1 MNQIGNLFAEPV
13 AATHFSF
20 LRGASPGP
28 HMVLTALLLGYA
40 GIGIADRNTVA
51 GVVRAWAALRQ
62 LREEGLP
69 APDKVREGGSPG
81 EYVWVENADFA
92 ALPFTSDQM
101 KAMAER
107 FKLATGARLVFVDGT
122 PDIVV
127 YPANRD
133 GWGRLCRLLS
143 HSNRK
148 EGVKKG
154 DCRLVLDDLLNDARD
169 LLLIP
174 MPGHRLDDLPA
185 LLARLDEAAP
195 GAVWLGATMHRRGD
209 DRRRLA
215 RLKSIAAA
223 TRTPLIAT
231 NDALY
236 DSIGQRDLQDVLTCI
251 REGVTIERAGRRLEA
266 NAERH
271 LKLPQE
277 MARLFRDA
285 PEAIA
290 ETQALFSRVEFDLGQ
305 LKYEYPDEPVP
316 PGWKDQDWLE
326 ELVRR
331 CCLIRYP
338 DGVPEKVQG
347 LLKKELDLIA
357 KLEYARYFLT
367 IRQIVE
373 FAESRGILCQGR
385 GSAANSAVCY
395 VLGITAV
402 DPAENDVLFERFIS
416 TERKEP
422 PDIDVDFEHER
433 REEVIQWI
441 YEFYGRE
448 RAGIAATVIHYRP
461 RSAIREVGK
470 VLGLTEDVTARI
482 ADTNW
487 GSWGSEIGDNRVR
500 QAGLDPKNPTIR
512 RAVDFAI
519 RLLGYP
525 RHLSQH
531 VGGFVLSRGR
541 LDETVPIGNAAME
554 DRTFIEWDRDDI
566 DAVGLMK
573 VDVLALGMLTC
584 IRKAFDLLREHEGID
599 WGLADVPKE
608 NDATYDMLCE
618 GKSLGVFQVE
628 SRAQMNMLP
637 RLKPNKFYDLVIQV
651 AIVRPG
657 PIQGN
662 MVHPYLKR
670 RAGIE
675 KVTFP
680 APSPEHGPED
690 ELHHVL
696 EKTEGVPL
704 FQEQAMRLAM
714 VAAKF
719 SDIEANG
726 LRKAM
731 ATFRNAGTIGDYE
744 AMMVERMVARG
755 YERDFAQRCFEQI
768 KGFGSYGFPESHAAS
783 FAKLVYIS
791 SYLKRWHPAAFAAA
805 LLNAQPMGFYAP
817 AQIVRE
823 AEENG
828 GVEPRPVDVNVSGWD
843 NGLEAV
849 GHFEENGSVIPGDRR
864 ETRDPCRSISERS
877 AENPLPEGEG
887 RVRGRPLDDVARPHR
902 CDAAGAHLAGRTAST
917 SPLPLS
923 LQERG
928 SRAFSSEVDTGSREE
943 NALKQ
948 RPRAIPRF
956 EELRNCSTGVSA
968 GKGSDEPKQKHPFA
982 LRLGFRQ
989 IDGFKEDWGK
999 AIAKARD
1006 AGGPYRDVEELMR
1019 RAGLPA
1025 RALRL
1030 LADADAFRSLGL
1042 DRREALWAVRRLP
1055 DDAALPLFQAAQA
1068 RELGREPAMALP
1080 AMPLSEHIVADYQ
1093 TVRLSL
1099 KGHPMQL
1106 LRPRFRREGVLSCAE
1121 TEGRADAAF
1130 VRTAGIVLVRQRP
1143 GNGNAIFVTL
1153 EDETGIANVVIWARL
1168 FERFRREVMGAR
1180 LMLVEGRVQKS
1191 PEGVVHLMAQRI
1203 LDRSP
1208 DLLSLSDTHRA
1219 EVPLPVDELKN
1230 PPLPRHRHPRNV
1242 RILPKSR
1249 DFH

>member
-1 MNQIGNLFAEPV
+1 MNQIVSPFAEPV

-28 HMVLTALLLGYA
+28 HMVLTALLLGYS

-51 GVVRAWAALRQ
+51 GVVRAWAALKQ
-62 LREEGLP
+62 LREDGLP
-69 APDKVREGGSPG
+69 APDKIREGGSPG
-81 EYVWVENADFA
+81 EYYWAENPEFA
-92 ALPFTSDQM
+92 ALPFTPAEM
-101 KAMAER
+101 KAKAER
-107 FKLATGARLVFVDGT
+107 FKLATGTRLVFADGT

-127 YPANRD
+127 YPANRA

-143 HSNRK
+143 HGNLK

-154 DCRLVLDDLLNDARD
+154 ECRLVLDDLLNDARD
-169 LLLIP
+169 LLLIL
-174 MPGHRLDDLPA
+174 MPERSLDGLPA

-195 GAVWLGATMHRRGD
+195 GAVWLAASMHRRGD

-215 RLKSIAAA
+215 RLKNIAAA

-251 REGVTIERAGRRLEA
+251 REGTTIERAGRLLES

-290 ETQALFSRVEFDLGQ
+290 ETQALFSRIEFDLGQ
-305 LKYEYPDEPVP
+305 LKYEYPDEPIP
-316 PGWKDQDWLE
+316 PGWKDQDWLV

-338 DGVPEKVQG
+338 DGVSEKVQG
-347 LLKKELDLIA
+347 LLAKELDLIG

-373 FAESRGILCQGR
+373 FAESKGILCQGR

-441 YEFYGRE
+441 YKFYGRE

-461 RSAIREVGK
+461 RSAIREAGK

-487 GSWGSEIGDNRVR
+487 GSWGSEIGDARVR
-500 QAGLDPKNPTIR
+500 QAGLDPTNPTIR
-512 RAVDFAI
+512 RAVDFAT

-541 LDETVPIGNAAME
+541 LDETVPIGNAAMDE
-554 DRTFIEWDRDDI
+554 RTFIEWDRDDI
-566 DAVGLMK
+566 DELRLMK

-584 IRKAFDLLREHEGID
+584 IRKAFDLIRENGGKD
-599 WGLADVPKE
+599 YALADFKDGDE
-608 NDATYDMLCE
+608 GTYEMLKK
-618 GKSLGVFQVE
+618 GHSLGVFQVE

-637 RLKPNKFYDLVIQV
+637 RLKPEKFYDLVIQV

-670 RAGIE
+670 RAKLE
-675 KVTFP
+675 EVVY
-680 APSPEHGPED
+680 PSPKPPHSET
-690 ELHHVL
+690 ELHEVL
-696 EKTEGVPL
+696 NKTLGVPL
-704 FQEQAMRLAM
+704 FQEQAMKLAM
-714 VAAKF
+714 VAAEF

-731 ATFRNAGTIGDYE
+731 ATFRNAGTIHHFQD
-744 AMMVERMVARG
+744 MMVERMVARG
-755 YERDFAQRCFEQI
+755 YERDFAQRCFDQI
-768 KGFGSYGFPESHAAS
+768 RGFGSYGFPESHAAS

-791 SYLKRWHPAAFAAA
+791 SYLKKHYPAAFAAA
-805 LLNAQPMGFYAP
+805 LLNSQPMGFYAP

-828 GVEPRPVDVNVSGWD
+828 GVEPRPADVNLSVWD
-843 NGLEAV
+843 NGLEAA
-849 GHFEENGSVIPGDRR
+849 E
-864 ETRDPCRSISERS
+864 SISP
-877 AENPLPEGEG
+877 ADDTDKGAGNPLPEGEG
-887 RVRGRPLDDVARPHR
+887 RVRGRPLEGLPEPHR
-902 CDAAGAHLAGRTAST
+902 SIAGMKRPTGRTADT

-928 SRAFSSEVDTGSREE
+928 SLGSRAQ
-943 NALKQ
+943 NVAAKLVK
-948 RPRAIPRF
+948 
-956 EELRNCSTGVSA
+956 
-968 GKGSDEPKQKHPFA
+968 KHPFA

-989 IDGFKEDWGK
+989 IDGFKEDWGN
-999 AIAKARD
+999 AIAGERET
-1006 AGGPYRDVEELMR
+1006 GGPYRDVEELMR
-1019 RAGLPA
+1019 RASLPA
-1025 RALRL
+1025 RAMRL

-1055 DDAALPLFQAAQA
+1055 DDPALPLFQAAQA
-1068 RELGREPAMALP
+1068 RELGSEPSMALP
-1080 AMPLSEHIVADYQ
+1080 VMPLAEHIVADYQ

-1121 TEGRADAAF
+1121 TEAKPDAAF

-1143 GNGNAIFVTL
+1143 GKGNAIFVTL
-1153 EDETGIANVVIWARL
+1153 EDETGITNVVIWARL

-1191 PEGVVHLMAQRI
+1191 VEGVTHLMAQRI
-1203 LDRSP
+1203 ADRSI

-1219 EVPLPVDELKN
+1219 EVPMPIDELKN

>member
-1 MNQIGNLFAEPV
+1 MNQSVSPFAEPV
-13 AATHFSF
+13 AATNFSF

-28 HMVLTALLLGYA
+28 HMVLTSLLLGYA

-62 LREEGLP
+62 LREDGLP

-81 EYVWVENADFA
+81 EHIWVENREFAD
-92 ALPFTSDQM
+92 LPFTREQM

-107 FKLATGARLVFVDGT
+107 FKLATGTRLVFADGT
-122 PDIVV
+122 PDIVI

-143 HSNRK
+143 HGNRK

-154 DCRLVLDDLLNDARD
+154 ECHLVLDDLLNDARD
-169 LLLIP
+169 LLLIL
-174 MPGHRLDDLPA
+174 MPHRRLDGLPEI
-185 LLARLDEAAP
+185 LARLDDAAP
-195 GAVWLGATMHRRGD
+195 GAVWLAASMHRRGD

-215 RLKSIAAA
+215 RLKAIAAA

-236 DSIGQRDLQDVLTCI
+236 DSIAQRDLQDVLTCI
-251 REGVTIERAGRRLEA
+251 REGTTIERAGRLLES

-271 LKLPQE
+271 LKLPRE

-285 PEAIA
+285 PEVIA
-290 ETQALFSRVEFDLGQ
+290 ETQHLFSRIEFDLGQ
-305 LKYEYPDEPVP
+305 LKYAYPDEPVP
-316 PGWKDQDWLE
+316 PGWNDQDWLV

-331 CCLIRYP
+331 RCLIRYP
-338 DGVPEKVQG
+338 EGVPEKVEK
-347 LLKKELDLIA
+347 LLAKELTLIA

-373 FAESRGILCQGR
+373 FADSQGILCQGR

-402 DPAENDVLFERFIS
+402 DPADNDVLFERFIS
-416 TERKEP
+416 TERREP

-441 YEFYGRE
+441 YGKYGRH

-470 VLGLTEDVTARI
+470 VLGLSEDVTARL
-482 ADTNW
+482 ADTQW

-500 QAGLDPKNPTIR
+500 QAGLDPRNPTIR

-541 LDETVPIGNAAME
+541 LDETVPIGNAAMA

-566 DAVGLMK
+566 DELQLMK

-584 IRKAFDLLREHEGID
+584 IRKAFDLIRENGGED
-599 WGLADVPKE
+599 YALADFK
-608 NDATYDMLCE
+608 DGDKGTYDMLCE

-637 RLKPNKFYDLVIQV
+637 RLRPREFYDLVIQV

-670 RAGIE
+670 RNKE
-675 KVTFP
+675 EDVVF
-680 APSPEHGPED
+680 PSPKPPHPEK
-690 ELHHVL
+690 ELHGVL
-696 EKTEGVPL
+696 SKTLGVPL
-704 FQEQAMRLAM
+704 FQEQAMKLAM
-714 VAAKF
+714 VAAEF

-731 ATFRNAGTIGDYE
+731 ATFRNAGTIGNYE
-744 AMMVERMVARG
+744 AMMVERMVGRG

-768 KGFGSYGFPESHAAS
+768 KGFGNYGFPESHAAS

-791 SYLKRWHPAAFAAA
+791 SFLKRHYPAAFAAA
-805 LLNAQPMGFYAP
+805 LLNSQPMGFYAP

-828 GVEPRPVDVNVSGWD
+828 GVEPRPAEINSSFWD
-843 NGLEAV
+843 NSLEGV
-849 GHFEENGSVIPGDRR
+849 SESSSYLDRPR
-864 ETRDPCRSISERS
+864 
-877 AENPLPEGEG
+877 
-887 RVRGRPLDDVARPHR
+887 
-902 CDAAGAHLAGRTAST
+902 
-917 SPLPLS
+917 
-923 LQERG
+923 RG
-928 SRAFSSEVDTGSREE
+928 SRRD
-943 NALKQ
+943 
-948 RPRAIPRF
+948 
-956 EELRNCSTGVSA
+956 
-968 GKGSDEPKQKHPFA
+968 PFA
-982 LRLGFRQ
+982 LRLGFCQ
-989 IDGFKEDWGK
+989 IDGFKEDWGN
-999 AIAKARD
+999 AIAETRE

-1019 RAGLPA
+1019 RADLPV
-1025 RALRL
+1025 RAMRL

-1055 DDAALPLFQAAQA
+1055 DDAALPLFQAASA
-1068 RELGREPAMALP
+1068 RELGQEPAMALP
-1080 AMPLSEHIVADYQ
+1080 TMPLAEHIVADYQ

-1106 LRPRFRREGVLSCAE
+1106 LRPRFRREGVLSCAQ
-1121 TEGRADAAF
+1121 TEAKPDAAF
-1130 VRTAGIVLVRQRP
+1130 ACTAGVVLVRQRP

-1153 EDETGIANVVIWARL
+1153 EDETGITNVVIWARL

-1203 LDRSP
+1203 VDRSI

-1219 EVPLPVDELKN
+1219 EVPMPVDELKN

-1242 RILPKSR
+1242 RILTKSR

>member
-1 MNQIGNLFAEPV
+1 MNQIANTFAEPV
-13 AATHFSF
+13 AASHFSF

-28 HMVLTALLLGYA
+28 HMVLTALLLGYS

-51 GVVRAWAALRQ
+51 GVVRAWAALKQ
-62 LREEGLP
+62 LREDGLP

-81 EYVWVENADFA
+81 EYYWAENPEFA
-92 ALPFTSDQM
+92 ALPFTPAQM
-101 KAMAER
+101 KAKVER
-107 FKLATGARLVFVDGT
+107 FKLATGTRLVFADGT

-127 YPANRD
+127 YPANRA

-143 HSNRK
+143 HGNLK
-148 EGVKKG
+148 DGVKKG
-154 DCRLVLDDLLNDARD
+154 ECRLVLDDLLNDARD
-169 LLLIP
+169 LLLIL
-174 MPGHRLDDLPA
+174 MPARSLEGLPA

-195 GAVWLGATMHRRGD
+195 GAVWLAASMHRRGD

-215 RLKSIAAA
+215 RLKNIAAA

-236 DSIGQRDLQDVLTCI
+236 DSIAQRDLQDVLTCI
-251 REGVTIERAGRRLEA
+251 REGTTIERAGRLLES

-305 LKYEYPDEPVP
+305 LKYEYPDEPIP
-316 PGWKDQDWLE
+316 PGWNDQDWLV

-338 DGVPEKVQG
+338 DGVPEKVEK
-347 LLKKELDLIA
+347 LLAKELDLIGR
-357 KLEYARYFLT
+357 LEYARYFLT

-373 FAESRGILCQGR
+373 FAESKGILCQGR

-402 DPAENDVLFERFIS
+402 DPNENDVLFERFIS

-461 RSAIREVGK
+461 RSAIREAGK

-487 GSWGSEIGDNRVR
+487 GSWGSEIGDARVR
-500 QAGLDPKNPTIR
+500 QAGLDPTNPTIR
-512 RAVDFAI
+512 RAVGFAT

-541 LDETVPIGNAAME
+541 LDETVPIGNAAMD

-566 DAVGLMK
+566 DALQLMK

-584 IRKAFDLLREHEGID
+584 IRKAFDLIRENGGRD
-599 WGLADVPKE
+599 YALADLK
-608 NDATYDMLCE
+608 DGDKATYDMLCE

-637 RLKPNKFYDLVIQV
+637 RLRPREFYDLVIQV

-675 KVTFP
+675 EVTY
-680 APSPEHGPED
+680 PSPSSEHGPPD
-690 ELHHVL
+690 ELYEVL
-696 EKTEGVPL
+696 RKTFGVPL

-719 SDIEANG
+719 TEPEANG
-726 LRKAM
+726 LRRAM
-731 ATFRNAGTIGDYE
+731 ATFRNVGTIHHFQD
-744 AMMVERMVARG
+744 MMVERMVERG

-791 SYLKRWHPAAFAAA
+791 SFLKKHYPAAFAAA
-805 LLNAQPMGFYAP
+805 LLNSQPMGFYAP

-828 GVEPRPVDVNVSGWD
+828 GVEARPADVNSSCLDNSLEPVS
-843 NGLEAV
+843 E
-849 GHFEENGSVIPGDRR
+849 SSSY
-864 ETRDPCRSISERS
+864 RD
-877 AENPLPEGEG
+877 
-887 RVRGRPLDDVARPHR
+887 
-902 CDAAGAHLAGRTAST
+902 
-917 SPLPLS
+917 
-923 LQERG
+923 
-928 SRAFSSEVDTGSREE
+928 
-943 NALKQ
+943 
-948 RPRAIPRF
+948 RPRV
-956 EELRNCSTGVSA
+956 EGGT
-968 GKGSDEPKQKHPFA
+968 DPFA

-989 IDGFKEDWGK
+989 IDGFKDEWGE
-999 AIAKARD
+999 AIAGERET
-1006 AGGPYRDVEELMR
+1006 GGPYRDVEELMR
-1019 RAGLPA
+1019 RAALPA
-1025 RALRL
+1025 RAMRL

-1055 DDAALPLFQAAQA
+1055 DDPALPLFQAAQA
-1068 RELGREPAMALP
+1068 RELGSERSMALP
-1080 AMPLSEHIVADYQ
+1080 LMPLAEHIVADYQ

-1121 TEGRADAAF
+1121 TEAKPDAAF

-1143 GNGNAIFVTL
+1143 GKGNAIFVTL
-1153 EDETGIANVVIWARL
+1153 EDETGITNVVIWARL

-1191 PEGVVHLMAQRI
+1191 VEGVTHLMAQRI
-1203 LDRSP
+1203 ADRSI

-1219 EVPLPVDELKN
+1219 EVPMPIDELKN